1 MRFSELRLNVDRH
14 LVRNAVMLRVEALLL
29 VEAELLATSS
39 LKSGIVVIELV
50 DAVAQR
56 VLIV

>member
-14 LVRNAVMLRVEALLL
+14 VGRYAAMLRVEALLL
-29 VEAELLATSS
+29 FEAETVALVR
-39 LKSGIVVIELV
+39 LKYVLSPVELV
-50 DAVAQR
+50 DAVARR